1 MIVILTRYLLL
12 RKFHQTPRTYPRYH
26 KSNYEKD
33 SLHKQLVKGP
43 GRFQGYV
50 GNFLDYYDYC
60 TCSILV
66 LLLLRCLIQCMTVAM
81 LPSLRLKAYIVHLRM
96 YLVILVLV
104 PSNCYVGSLHFRRAM
119 IAMNRAEL
127 SWKVSQNSK
136 VFKMRSGKLFRVSLP
151 SRPSCPSSVFF
162 CWGKK
167 SQRRIFQIGHRK
179 KPFFCAFQSKAPCW
193 PVLLL

>member
-33 SLHKQLVKGP
+33 SLHKQVVKGP

-136 VFKMRSGKLFRVSLP
+136 VFKMRSGKHFRVSLP
-151 SRPSCPSSVFF
+151 SPPSCPSSFF
-162 CWGKK
+162 FVESKN
-167 SQRRIFQIGHRK
+167 RK
-179 KPFFCAFQSKAPCW
+179 EESSKLVSWTALFCCAFQSKAPCW
-193 PVLLL
+193 PVPLL